1 MINQRDAFTALL
13 SDNRYNLSLHEI
25 VRFDRPVTN
34 IGNSYNPATGKFTA
48 KFPGIYVFDVTIGVE
63 NGLTDVEIQ
72 KNGVYLQ
79 RKYAHSD
86 SKTPETASESV
97 TINLITG
104 DTQKT
109 YSNNLCRMPNEMSVI
124 TENSSEEV
132 DDGSIRSIEAENETS
147 SLSESELTSETT
159 SSDAN
164 TESML
169 FPPISVEMKAVP
181 PITTNMS
188 PPPPPP
194 PPPPPTFNV
203 LSSPSLPI
211 DVPDS
216 KQKMKTL
223 SWTRITSIKDK
234 SVWNKIKKMK
244 DKVPVNYPQLEKLF
258 SCKENTNKRASAVT
272 KNIVDCQ
279 KAMRIDIFLNK
290 IHKSPDEL
298 IEMIRQGS
306 TAELGLSSYRSL
318 KENLPNTDEAES
330 LREVLPGEL
339 KKLSKADY
347 FIARLIS
354 LPNYELWI
362 NTMITIGEID
372 SLDYI
377 PDYVQ
382 TISTACDMLMSSESF
397 ETFLRYVLHVGLFMN
412 KGKVAGKAVGFDL
425 CSLQKLSET
434 KSTDDSVTLLE
445 FLVHE
450 ILKSDSTCLNFVR
463 DFHDTLLHTQRCPL
477 HQATDEFN
485 GIKVKFTE
493 LQEKVN
499 AEACQIKDQC
509 FEFIQNGKCQI
520 ENISEKLENQQRK
533 SQEVADHFAIENMN
547 VDELFKCCRE
557 MCENIDKIQKKVA
570 ESNNKFK
577 RGGLRSTMPCLRRR
591 STSTTFVLT
600 PKDNR
605 LQDILEKRK
614 RRSDSIS

>member
-1 MINQRDAFTALL
+1 
-13 SDNRYNLSLHEI
+13 
-25 VRFDRPVTN
+25 
-34 IGNSYNPATGKFTA
+34 
-48 KFPGIYVFDVTIGVE
+48 
-63 NGLTDVEIQ
+63 
-72 KNGVYLQ
+72 
-79 RKYAHSD
+79 
-86 SKTPETASESV
+86 
-97 TINLITG
+97 
-104 DTQKT
+104 
-109 YSNNLCRMPNEMSVI
+109 MPNEMSVI
-124 TENSSEEV
+124 TEKSSEEV
-132 DDGSIRSIEAENETS
+132 DDGSLRSIEAENETS
-147 SLSESELTSETT
+147 RLSESELTSETT
-159 SSDAN
+159 SSDTN
-164 TESML
+164 KESTL
-169 FPPISVEMKAVP
+169 FDPIPEEVKAVP
-181 PITTNMS
+181 PIATCMS

-194 PPPPPTFNV
+194 PPPPPNFNV
-203 LSSPSLPI
+203 SLPSLPI
-211 DVPDS
+211 NVPDP

-223 SWTRITSIKDK
+223 SWARIASIKDK

-258 SCKENTNKRASAVT
+258 SCKENTNKRASAVS

-318 KENLPNTDEAES
+318 KENLPNTDEADS
-330 LREVLPGEL
+330 LREVLPQEL

-347 FIARLIS
+347 FISRLIS
-354 LPNYELWI
+354 LPHYELWI
-362 NTMITIGEID
+362 NTMITIGEIE

-377 PDYVQ
+377 PNYVQ
-382 TISTACDMLMSSESF
+382 TISTACDMLMTNESF

-477 HQATDEFN
+477 HQATDEF
-485 GIKVKFTE
+485 IAIQKKFTE
-493 LQEKVN
+493 LQEKVD
-499 AEACQIKDQC
+499 AETCLIKDQC
-509 FEFIQNGKCQI
+509 FEFFQNGKCQI

-557 MCENIDKIQKKVA
+557 MCENIDKIQKKVDA

-577 RGGLRSTMPCLRRR
+577 RGGFRSTMPCPRRR